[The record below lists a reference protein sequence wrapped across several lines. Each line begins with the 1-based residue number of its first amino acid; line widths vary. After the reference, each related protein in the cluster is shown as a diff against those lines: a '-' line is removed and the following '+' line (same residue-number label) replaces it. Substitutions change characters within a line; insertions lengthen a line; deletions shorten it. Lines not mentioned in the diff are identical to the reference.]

1 MDESEILSR
10 LRQLAEEPYRSF
22 QTRLCPGTDHILGV
36 RVPTLRKYA
45 KELLY
50 QYPAEV
56 LLSKIGTQW
65 YEEVLL
71 RGLIIAFDRNAVWEV
86 TWRRVTE
93 FVPLIDN
100 WAICDLFCS
109 SLKRVSRHRAE
120 VFPCIQSYLT
130 AEEEFSV
137 RFALVLLLNYYIE
150 PDTLEAVFHAVCKVR
165 HEGYY
170 VKMAVAWLLSICL
183 VKQYERT
190 IVFLR
195 TTSLDSWTRRKAI
208 QKARESRRLSA
219 EQKNRLQYI

>member
-1 MDESEILSR
+1 M
-10 LRQLAEEPYRSF
+10 
-22 QTRLCPGTDHILGV
+22 
-36 RVPTLRKYA
+36 
-45 KELLY
+45 
-50 QYPAEV
+50 
-56 LLSKIGTQW
+56 
-65 YEEVLL
+65 
-71 RGLIIAFDRNAVWEV
+71 
-86 TWRRVTE
+86 TE

-109 SLKRVSRHRAE
+109 SLKRVSRHQAE

-195 TTSLDSWTRRKAI
+195 TTSLDSWTRHKAI